1 MVFYG
6 IGIGP
11 GDPELITLK
20 AAEIIHSVPRIFY
33 VSGQGNRE
41 SVSRMIVSSAGKGVD
56 ERLQGLRFSMKKS
69 IDERRES
76 WQKNATII
84 VESLKKHH
92 ECAFA
97 TIGDPMIY
105 STFIN
110 VLPPIKKILPE
121 LEVKVIPGITS
132 FQAAAAEQIIPLAM
146 DDEIL
151 TIVPAWK
158 APTLQRSAVSDS
170 DTTVFLKAFKNCSSV
185 LDFSRKNHTGEF
197 LYASRIGLPDE
208 KYVTEKMDSSEML
221 EEYLSLIIS
230 RKRKL
235 NDGLG

>member
-6 IGIGP
+6 IGMGP
-11 GDPELITLK
+11 GDPELMTLK
-20 AAEIIHSVPRIFY
+20 AAEIIHSVPRVFY
-33 VSGQGNRE
+33 VSGQADRE
-41 SVSRMIVSSAGKGVD
+41 SVSRMIVSSAGNGVD
-56 ERLQGLRFSMKKS
+56 KKLRGLSFSMKKS
-69 IDERRES
+69 ITDRRES
-76 WQKNATII
+76 WQKNAAII
-84 VESLKKHH
+84 VKSLKNHH

-110 VLPPIKKILPE
+110 VLPLIKKLLPE

-132 FQAAAAEQIIPLAM
+132 FQAAAAKQIIPLAM
-146 DDEIL
+146 NDEIL
-151 TIVPAWK
+151 TIIPAWK
-158 APTLQRSAVSDS
+158 TPTLQRSAVSDS
-170 DTTVFLKAFKNCSSV
+170 DTTVFLKAFKNCSGV
-185 LDFSRKNHTGEF
+185 LDFSRKNHAGEF

-208 KYVTEKMDSSEML
+208 KFVNEKMDSSEMP